1 MQSEQY
7 VINVDSYM
15 KFSSVKGVEKY
26 IHLQNN
32 PKISEWKQG
41 SGKNVDTKTF
51 FHRCKICT
59 KGVHVTIY
67 LKISQKIFLFSIYE
81 ASYISLNFGFFLSRP
96 NWTT

>member
-1 MQSEQY
+1 MPRDICIVNAGLHDMEINKGAMQSEQS

-59 KGVHVTIY
+59 KGVHVQQFT
-67 LKISQKIFLFSIYE
+67 
-81 ASYISLNFGFFLSRP
+81 
-96 NWTT
+96 

>member
-1 MQSEQY
+1 MYEFIFFCFMQSEQYMY

-81 ASYISLNFGFFLSRP
+81 ASYI
-96 NWTT
+96 